1 MGMHGLG
8 EDGGAG
14 WKIAIYF
21 GLFCSAISGWW
32 FATPIYISRWK
43 RCEKNCENQSGARR
57 CRMADLWMVHREEY
71 TLSQNQLGREYA
83 KKIAD
88 VWRGEGLIVE
98 EQETTGSIK
107 VAHQRTV
114 KWEDKLEVQ
123 E

>member
-1 MGMHGLG
+1 M
-8 EDGGAG
+8 
-14 WKIAIYF
+14 
-21 GLFCSAISGWW
+21 
-32 FATPIYISRWK
+32 P
-43 RCEKNCENQSGARR
+43 
-57 CRMADLWMVHREEY
+57 DLWMVHREEY
-71 TLSQNQLGREYA
+71 AFSQNQIGREYA

>member
-1 MGMHGLG
+1 M
-8 EDGGAG
+8 D
-14 WKIAIYF
+14 
-21 GLFCSAISGWW
+21 
-32 FATPIYISRWK
+32 
-43 RCEKNCENQSGARR
+43 
-57 CRMADLWMVHREEY
+57 DLWMVHREEY
-71 TLSQNQLGREYA
+71 TFSQNQLGREYA

-114 KWEDKLEVQ
+114 KWEDKLEAQ

>member
-1 MGMHGLG
+1 
-8 EDGGAG
+8 
-14 WKIAIYF
+14 
-21 GLFCSAISGWW
+21 
-32 FATPIYISRWK
+32 
-43 RCEKNCENQSGARR
+43 
-57 CRMADLWMVHREEY
+57 MADLWMVHREEY
-71 TLSQNQLGREYA
+71 TFSQNQLGREYA

-123 E
+123 DDQK